1 MYRQFIVA
9 NATRTKNI
17 KIPNKV
23 TEVIYCHCKAAAS
36 IMRATVL
43 VLSLIHTHHHLDIS
57 ATDRAAG
64 AIDESIDTSSTEP
77 RVAARDKCD
86 AISLPDQT
94 HLTAVLSAGAGGAG
108 DVEVVAVAAA
118 GDAVAAGW
126 SSASSS
132 SLMDASWRGCRA
144 SVCAPTL

>member
-1 MYRQFIVA
+1 MTIYLKNVNAMYRQFIVA

-64 AIDESIDTSSTEP
+64 AHIDESIDTSSTKP
-77 RVAARDKCD
+77 CVAARDKCD
-86 AISLPDQT
+86 TISLPDQT
-94 HLTAVLSAGAGGAG
+94 HLTAVVCRRRGAG

-118 GDAVAAGW
+118 GNPPI
-126 SSASSS
+126 
-132 SLMDASWRGCRA
+132 R
-144 SVCAPTL
+144 